1 MDPLA
6 NLDSALGLELGLGLI
21 IPVFF
26 SDAGLLSAGAVL
38 LPEVWE
44 NESPRF
50 LIEPVQGIPVCL
62 QI

>member
-38 LPEVWE
+38 FPEVWE